1 LNVNYK
7 LGKQMKKPKKPTVAP
22 PLVPLGFRVENEMK
36 DALEKAAADDERSLS
51 SLVQKILREWL
62 RAGGYMK

>member
-1 LNVNYK
+1 
-7 LGKQMKKPKKPTVAP
+7 MKKPTKPAKPTPAP

-36 DALEKAAADDERSLS
+36 EALEKAAADDERSLS

-62 RAGGYMK
+62 RSGGYLK